1 LSRLEGPDW
10 SLEEQLWRRGHRLV
24 AGVDEAG
31 RGALC
36 GPVVAAAVI
45 LHRGAVAPAYRD
57 SKTLSAPRRR
67 ELAERLRVEAVA
79 CAVGFAS
86 AAEVDELNV
95 LAATKLAARRALEAL
110 DPQPDGLVTDYLR
123 LGLRLPELA
132 VAAADARSYQVA
144 AASVLAKTVRD
155 AHMARLAVEY
165 PGYGLER
172 HKGYGVREHLLALAR
187 LGPCAEHRRSFG
199 PVARTVPEDDRP
211 AHARAVE
218 CCSP

>member
-1 LSRLEGPDW
+1 MC
-10 SLEEQLWRRGHRLV
+10 LV

-45 LHRGAVAPAYRD
+45 LPAGGERPYRD
-57 SKTLSAPRRR
+57 SKTLSAARRA
-67 ELAERLRVEAVA
+67 ELAERLRAEAVA
-79 CAVGFAS
+79 FAVGFAS
-86 AAEVDELNV
+86 AAEVDALNV
-95 LAATKLAARRALEAL
+95 LAATKLAARRALETL

-123 LGLRLPELA
+123 LGLQLPELA

-155 AHMARLAVEY
+155 AHMVQLAASY

-172 HKGYGVREHLLALAR
+172 HKGYGVREHLRALAL
-187 LGPCAEHRRSFG
+187 LGPCPEHRKSFG
-199 PVARTVPEDDRP
+199 PVARATEQQDS
-211 AHARAVE
+211 AEKA
-218 CCSP
+218 